1 VAQPAVVPAQ
11 QPVAQPAVVPAQQPA
26 AQPVVIPTSHVPA
39 FPPPASA
46 PPIPAQGLPP
56 GWSQEQWLIY
66 GEKWLEEQNKIASTP
81 SRAGKDMSE
90 LLDDLDF

>member
-1 VAQPAVVPAQ
+1 LAQPL
-11 QPVAQPAVVPAQQPA
+11 
-26 AQPVVIPTSHVPA
+26 AQPVVQHVVTPTSQHVPA

-46 PPIPAQGLPP
+46 PPVPAQGLPP

-81 SRAGKDMSE
+81 SRAGKDLSE